1 MPGGLIE
8 PLPRNLTDT
17 TRVLV
22 RLPGAKGV
30 ANHPLAGELAGV
42 SVEAA
47 LPIRRFYSWK
57 GKRNYEGR
65 WWCSTS
71 GGHVEFES
79 LLERDALMIADFD
92 VDIFAVAAQ
101 PLAFLWPRHIKGS
114 TYHVPDFFVR
124 LSNGDGRIVD
134 VKRHAAVGSSEA
146 QFALTR
152 AACNEIGW
160 QYEVFTGDSAD
171 LRQERPLA
179 VWLPPGSVCTSRRH
193 FVGNHRCFHETHG
206 ASCRRPTGG

>member
-30 ANHPLAGELAGV
+30 ANHPLTGELAGL

-79 LLERDALMIADFD
+79 LLGARNSALGDL
-92 VDIFAVAAQ
+92 VAEVPPPLVAELLGYSYQVTQRHAELTAQ
-101 PLAFLWPRHIKGS
+101 PW
-114 TYHVPDFFVR
+114 
-124 LSNGDGRIVD
+124 
-134 VKRHAAVGSSEA
+134 
-146 QFALTR
+146 
-152 AACNEIGW
+152 
-160 QYEVFTGDSAD
+160 
-171 LRQERPLA
+171 
-179 VWLPPGSVCTSRRH
+179 SRYA
-193 FVGNHRCFHETHG
+193 T
-206 ASCRRPTGG
+206 

>member
-1 MPGGLIE
+1 MPGEVIE

-22 RLPGAKGV
+22 RLPGAAKGV
-30 ANHPLAGELAGV
+30 ANHPLTGEPAGL

-57 GKRNYEGR
+57 GKRTYEGR

-79 LLERDALMIADFD
+79 LLERDALMMADFD
-92 VDIFAVAAQ
+92 VDVVAVAVQ
-101 PLAFLWPRHIKGS
+101 PLAFLWPRQIKGS

-124 LSNGDGRIVD
+124 LSNGHGRIVD
-134 VKRHAAVGSSEA
+134 VKRLAAVNIAISEEPRTTH
-146 QFALTR
+146 QVD
-152 AACNEIGW
+152 GW
-160 QYEVFTGDSAD
+160 VHLSG
-171 LRQERPLA
+171 R
-179 VWLPPGSVCTSRRH
+179 
-193 FVGNHRCFHETHG
+193 
-206 ASCRRPTGG
+206 

>member
-1 MPGGLIE
+1 VEAPMPGGLIE

-22 RLPGAKGV
+22 RLPGAKCV
-30 ANHPLAGELAGV
+30 ANHPQTGELAGL

-79 LLERDALMIADFD
+79 LLERDALTRGACG
-92 VDIFAVAAQ
+92 AVRPSPDA
-101 PLAFLWPRHIKGS
+101 PWP
-114 TYHVPDFFVR
+114 TWC
-124 LSNGDGRIVD
+124 
-134 VKRHAAVGSSEA
+134 EA
-146 QFALTR
+146 T
-152 AACNEIGW
+152 
-160 QYEVFTGDSAD
+160 
-171 LRQERPLA
+171 
-179 VWLPPGSVCTSRRH
+179 
-193 FVGNHRCFHETHG
+193 
-206 ASCRRPTGG
+206 AS